1 MDRFLIYHRRHLL
14 DARTVFLREA
24 GHNNAGLGSAS
35 VAERRST
42 ACGNLQRV
50 QANVRVPGKQLLSL
64 FLSIGGFISPTLQVP
79 PFNNQAN
86 VQFVS
91 SDIAIPL
98 HDWVTEALRPQST
111 FSKHEFPVGLVDSTV
126 DTYIR
131 ELLPS
136 NTRTLELYSA
146 VKNLIRQN
154 W

>member
-1 MDRFLIYHRRHLL
+1 MLEQYALEKQSTIMQGWAPRVLL
-14 DARTVFLREA
+14 KGGVPP
-24 GHNNAGLGSAS
+24 
-35 VAERRST
+35 AEIF
-42 ACGNLQRV
+42 
-50 QANVRVPGKQLLSL
+50 NVYRQMYESQVSNCSFFSFQ
-64 FLSIGGFISPTLQVP
+64 FGGFISPTLQVP

-91 SDIAIPL
+91 SDIAILL

-111 FSKHEFPVGLVDSTV
+111 SSKHEFPVGLVDSTV